1 MEGEI
6 RFFFFPLFLRR
17 ILAAWVLLPSSLEQ
31 VPA

>member
-6 RFFFFPLFLRR
+6 SFFFFSLFLRR
-17 ILAAWVLLPSSLEQ
+17 ILAAWVLLLSSLEQ